1 MILMIMTKIMLL
13 PLKILVGTRVIVTI
27 IKIFLSIL

>member
-13 PLKILVGTRVIVTI
+13 PLKILVGARVIVTI